1 MVDVLAWTLPFRFY
15 QEIIESAIKTTVRLK
30 YKPVFVLKCQY
41 LSSWFLFFS
50 ESLKSIKE
58 YPCLYSVFTYILI
71 RDNYHALLTP
81 RLNSS
86 NRYFSAGVMSSSLNL
101 LIELR
106 SKGIRLLQLQPRD
119 CGTTFRSIFI
129 LKSLYSLLNSVLKL
143 YCFVVNLV
151 AFNCAIEIKLPWV
164 APFLMRW
171 WCLYWVEESNYIFS
185 LRYCS
190 QILWHLFMLVCIY
203 V

>member
-1 MVDVLAWTLPFRFY
+1 M
-15 QEIIESAIKTTVRLK
+15 
-30 YKPVFVLKCQY
+30 LKCQY

-71 RDNYHALLTP
+71 RDNDHALLTP

-106 SKGIRLLQLQPRD
+106 SQIKHGGDPAFAVTATRLWNNLPLNIHTEKPLQSFKLR
-119 CGTTFRSIFI
+119 
-129 LKSLYSLLNSVLKL
+129 LAL

-151 AFNCAIEIKLPWV
+151 AFKYAIEIKLPWV
-164 APFLMRW
+164 APFLMCW

-185 LRYCS
+185 LR
-190 QILWHLFMLVCIY
+190 
-203 V
+203 